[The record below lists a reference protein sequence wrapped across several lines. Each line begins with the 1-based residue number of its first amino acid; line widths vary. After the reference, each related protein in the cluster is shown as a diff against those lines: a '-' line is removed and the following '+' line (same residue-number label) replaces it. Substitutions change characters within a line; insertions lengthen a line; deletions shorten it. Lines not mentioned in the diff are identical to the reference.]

1 MSGPR
6 SWLVGPEAAGERL
19 DKFLTRHC
27 PELGRQGAR
36 WLSEEGLVT
45 VDGRRSPKARRLQP
59 GELVEVRGQWGGA
72 PSPEPHAPLRI
83 VLERAELVVVDKP
96 AGQATAPLAALES
109 GSLAAALLGR
119 YPEMSAVGY
128 RAREPGLLHRLDTPT
143 SGLVI
148 AARSV
153 PVFEALRE
161 ALTHERLHKRYLAI
175 VQDKGVPDAGV
186 IARPLVPD
194 PGSGRVRVAE
204 LGDAAARE
212 RVTRFVT
219 LERRGPWALLEVT
232 APRAYRHQVRVHLAS
247 EGWPI
252 AGDLDY
258 GGPATA
264 ALPGRHAL
272 HASHVSWEGGE
283 QVAAFSADSPL
294 PDELRRFF
302 ETSELGEPGRERA
315 PLASRVSVQ
324 NEPAPLHAR
333 ALTPREFCSR
343 VIPALAAREAE
354 NNLPFGIA
362 LRLAAAP
369 AGSSTAALLSVE
381 SDAGVIVAAAV
392 HTPPHELVVTRLPPG
407 AASVIAEHLA
417 ALSWPVSGVSGPDD
431 SGRELAECLA
441 ERAGGRAQL
450 RMRQWVYALTSLSA
464 VPLPAGAARRAT
476 QADHALVQRWF
487 AEFIEEARLAHAPD
501 PERWAQ
507 QALAGESV
515 WFWEDD
521 GPRALASQSRET
533 PNGRGIGPVYTP
545 PEGRRRGYASALVA
559 ELARQTLASGKRF
572 ACLFTDA
579 ANPTSNHIYESIG
592 FVRICGFDAYALE
605 L

>member
-1 MSGPR
+1 VVRAPR
-6 SWLVGPEAAGERL
+6 SWLVSDEAAGERL
-19 DKFLTRHC
+19 DKFLTQHC

-36 WLSEEGLVT
+36 WLSEQGLVT
-45 VDGRRSPKARRLQP
+45 VDGRRAPKARRLQA
-59 GELVEVRGQWGGA
+59 GELVEVQGQWDGA
-72 PSPEPHAPLRI
+72 PAPEPQAPLCI
-83 VLERAELVVVDKP
+83 VLERADLVVVDKP
-96 AGQATAPLAALES
+96 AGQATAPLGGLEP
-109 GSLAAALLGR
+109 GSLAGALLGR

-148 AARSV
+148 AARST
-153 PVFEALRE
+153 PVFEVLRE
-161 ALTHERLHKRYLAI
+161 ALTQERLHKRYLAI
-175 VQDKGVPDAGV
+175 VQDKAVPDAGV

-204 LGDAAARE
+204 PGEQRARE
-212 RVTRFVT
+212 RVTRFRT

-252 AGDLDY
+252 AGDRDY

-272 HASHVSWEGGE
+272 HASHVSWAGGE
-283 QVAAFSADSPL
+283 QVRAFSVDSPL
-294 PDELRRFF
+294 PDELRAFF
-302 ETSELGEPGRERA
+302 ETAELGPEPPHVRQA
-315 PLASRVSVQ
+315 ALS
-324 NEPAPLHAR
+324 AR
-333 ALTPREFCSR
+333 ALSAAEFCSR
-343 VIPALAAREAE
+343 VIPALAAQEAE

-369 AGSSTAALLSVE
+369 AGASTAALLSVE

-407 AASVIAEHLA
+407 AASVIAEYFT
-417 ALSWPVSGVSGPDD
+417 ALSWRVSGVSGPDD
-431 SGRELAECLA
+431 SGRELAECFA
-441 ERAGGRAQL
+441 ARSGGRARL
-450 RMRQWVYALTSLSA
+450 RMRQWVYALTSLSP
-464 VPLPAGAARRAT
+464 VPLPSGSARRAT
-476 QADHALVQRWF
+476 PADQELVQRWF
-487 AEFIEEARLAHAPD
+487 AEFIEEVRLAYAPD
-501 PERWAQ
+501 PQRWAQ
-507 QALAGESV
+507 QALEAGSV
-515 WFWEDD
+515 WFWEDE
-521 GPRALASQSRET
+521 GPRAVASQSRET

-545 PEGRRRGYASALVA
+545 PEARRQGYASALVA
-559 ELARQTLASGKRF
+559 ELARQTLSSGKRF

-592 FVRICGFDAYALE
+592 FRRMCSFDAYTLE
-605 L
+605 H